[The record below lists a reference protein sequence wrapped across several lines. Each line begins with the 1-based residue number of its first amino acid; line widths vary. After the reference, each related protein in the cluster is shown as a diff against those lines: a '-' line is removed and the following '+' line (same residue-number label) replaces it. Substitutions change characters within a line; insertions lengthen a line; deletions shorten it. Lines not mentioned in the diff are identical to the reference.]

1 MIGEKYGEIKKVE
14 EIINFTY
21 RGLTLL
27 IRDTNL
33 GNLDSKYE
41 VGMILRELGFTDA
54 SLHRG
59 GLLTTHRMAILS
71 NHYADL
77 QAYEYGTNWGLC
89 VMDQGSYFKVLD
101 QYTIED
107 KTQITLLHLPENDW
121 EIFGECHTNVDPKV
135 VNIIRNDFEKSII
148 LAPAPELSTNQWLKR
163 CSYPIGMTDEGGLF
177 SIKRINR

>member
-1 MIGEKYGEIKKVE
+1 MLDEKYGDIKKVE

-33 GNLDSKYE
+33 GTLESKYE

-54 SLHRG
+54 SLHKG
-59 GLLTTHRMAILS
+59 GLVTNHRMAILS

-89 VMDQGSYFKVLD
+89 VLDQGSYFKVLD
-101 QYTIED
+101 RYTIED

-121 EIFGECHTNVDPKV
+121 EIFGECQVNIDPKLISFV
-135 VNIIRNDFEKSII
+135 RNDFEESII
-148 LAPAPELSTNQWLKR
+148 LPPVTELLTQQWLKR
-163 CSYPIGMTDEGGLF
+163 CSYPIGMTDEGVCFPL
-177 SIKRINR
+177 KE

>member
-1 MIGEKYGEIKKVE
+1 MIGEKVDDVRKVE
-14 EIINFTY
+14 EIFNFTY
-21 RGLTLL
+21 LGLTLL
-27 IRDTNL
+27 IRDANL

-41 VGMILRELGFTDA
+41 VGMILKEFGFTDA

-71 NHYADL
+71 NHYANL

-89 VMDQGSYFKVLD
+89 VMDQGSHFKILD
-101 QYTIED
+101 RYTIEG

-148 LAPAPELSTNQWLKR
+148 LPPAPELSTNQWLKR
-163 CSYPIGMTDEGGLF
+163 CSYPIGMTDAGVYFPL
-177 SIKRINR
+177 KT

>member
-1 MIGEKYGEIKKVE
+1 MIGEKYGDFKKVE

-33 GNLDSKYE
+33 GGLESKYK
-41 VGMILRELGFTDA
+41 VGLILKEFGFTDA
-54 SLHRG
+54 SLHKG

-89 VMDQGSYFKVLD
+89 VLDQGSHFKVLD
-101 QYTIED
+101 RYTFED

-121 EIFGECHTNVDPKV
+121 EIFGECRTNVDPEV
-135 VNIIRNDFEKSII
+135 INIVRNDFEKSII
-148 LAPAPELSTNQWLKR
+148 LPPAPALSTHQWLKR
-163 CSYPIGMTDEGGLF
+163 CSYPIGMTDKGVYFPLTV
-177 SIKRINR
+177 